1 MIVLL
6 TKYNL
11 GGQIKNYEMSGAC
24 GMYVN
29 WRGTFRVLVGRPDG
43 RRPLGRSE
51 CRRGFNQPNLKVGNT
66 NSTQGI

>member
-6 TKYNL
+6 TKYHL
-11 GGQIKNYEMSGAC
+11 GGQSRKYEMGGAC

-29 WRGTFRVLVGRPDG
+29 WRGTYRVLVGRRDR

-51 CRRGFNQPNLKVGNT
+51 C
-66 NSTQGI
+66 